1 MNRNYQNNSENDRTE
16 PRNSSASIPAGN
28 NSDTNFSPVELPS
41 INLPKGG
48 GAIQGI
54 EEKFQVNSVT
64 GTSSF
69 GIPIA
74 LSPSRHGFVPAVGLS
89 YNSGGGSGVFGMGWD
104 LSIPA
109 ISRKTEK
116 LLPQYQ
122 DEEES
127 DTFILSG
134 AEDLVPLLEN
144 DGGGGWQR
152 YERQKTEGG
161 AAFTVRRYRP
171 RIEGLFVVIE
181 KWKNNASGETHW
193 KIVTRDNIHSYYG
206 ITPESRLSD
215 PNDASRVFE
224 WRLCRT
230 HDDKGNVCVYEYKKE
245 DFAGIENKASEKNRI
260 NNCTQTYIKKIF
272 YGNREPYYLGDAV
285 PAEND
290 FLFKVFFDYGE
301 HDAAENIPQDID
313 AEKNAWTCRKDPFS
327 SYRAGFEIRTYR
339 RCNRVLVFHCFDAP
353 ELPHNPYLV
362 KSTQVFYDDDLD
374 LEGSGEK
381 IDGFSYLI
389 KARQNGHKWNAETNS
404 YSTKFLPEL
413 EFTYQPHE
421 WNTTVETALDEDSAE
436 SPVAVNNRQYL
447 WVDLFSEG
455 ISGVLTEQAGGWFY
469 KSNLGDGIFSKAVPV
484 SPKPNFQGLHKGKTA
499 ILELEGDGV
508 KYLVHFSAEPRGFFK
523 LTEEED
529 WEPFRS
535 FETFPNL
542 NPNDR
547 NLRPMDLTGDGIAD
561 LLFVEENNLR
571 WYPGAGEKGFEVSQT
586 VAKEIDEEKGP
597 AVLFADRTQSVFLAD
612 MNGDGLTDIVR
623 IRNGEICYW
632 SNLGYGR
639 FGAKVNMDNAP
650 TFDSPDLFNPAYLRL
665 ADIDGSG
672 TTDIVYLGKNDFR
685 VWMNL
690 NGNEWTREPQIIP
703 AFPAISNL
711 SDVAVLDFLGTGT
724 ACIVYSSMLPE
735 RAGASVQYIDLMAGK
750 KPHLLVKYENNCG
763 KEVSIEYKS
772 SAKFYLEDKKA
783 GKKWITKLPFPVHCI
798 SAITSEDKIRG
809 TIFTSSYRYAH
820 GYFDR
825 AEGEFRGFGRVE
837 QIDTEEFSQFRLN
850 DASNVVE
857 ESLHQP
863 PVKTIAWFHTGAYL
877 GREKFLHQ
885 CESEYFQNSE
895 FAEYA
900 LPDAVIGEDLP
911 ADELREALR
920 ALKGLPLRHEV
931 YAEDGSTLSQNPY
944 VASHSTGEIKRLQ
957 PKGDNKYASFLVT
970 PSESI
975 SYSYERN
982 PADPRV
988 SHSFTLE
995 TDELGNVK
1003 KSASVIYPRAARP
1016 AAPNPIPDKVWEE
1029 QDKMHIAYGEVFYTN
1044 DVLLDDAY
1052 RLRVSYEVKSYELSG
1067 IAQPPDFFLTKDYL
1081 LEKINEINLNPA
1093 GEILFEEDFS
1103 GLPEKRLHAQSRVY
1117 FLNDDLNATLP
1128 AGEISSLA
1136 VADKFYQL
1144 AFTEGLIPEIYD
1156 SRVTDQMLEDAG
1168 YVHLEED
1175 EHWWIHAGTVI
1186 FADNPESNFYA
1197 AVGSRDVFG
1206 NESFVGHDKYSLLLE
1221 TTTDAIGNTSSAVN
1235 DYRTLSP
1242 VLLTNPNLNRGAVE
1256 TDELGM
1262 VTKSAVMGKEGAGE
1276 GDTLDDPTARMEYD
1290 LFNWQ
1295 NNQKPNYVHI
1305 FAREKHGAANPRWQE
1320 GYVYSDGGG
1329 SVVMT
1334 KTQAEPGTALRW
1346 NTVTKQVEEVEANP
1360 RWIGNGRT
1368 IFNNKGNPV
1377 KQFEPYFSTTHEYE
1391 SEDALVETGSTPVLY
1406 YDPVGRNI
1414 RTEFA
1419 NGTFSKVEF
1428 DAWFFKSYDA
1438 NDTVKD
1444 SQWYIDLGSPDP
1456 DAIAEPTDPELRAAW
1471 LAAKHY
1477 DTPGTIHSD
1486 SLGNPFYSITDYGNG
1501 KTTYVY
1507 SESDLAR
1514 RFSKMYD
1521 QQERNVAESYT
1532 NLLGAEIYGKTAEKG
1547 EQWIFTDVI
1556 GRLVKVWDND
1566 LREFRTTYDELHRP
1580 VSAFVKEGATEY
1592 LFNHILYGDYLF
1604 DDATAQSLNMK
1615 GRPYRIYDQAGSITI
1630 REVDFKGNPLEI
1642 ERRLVKDY
1650 KALITNWETL
1660 DGIADLTIID
1670 NTANPLL
1677 EAEVFLAGSEVDALN
1692 RPVNITAPGGT
1703 IYKPVYNE
1711 ANFLDS
1717 LQVQPQG
1724 QGDFITFLEEQDYD
1738 AKGQRQYAKFGN
1750 GTITEYLYDS
1760 KTYRLTNLLTKLTGA
1775 DANAQAIQNL
1785 SYTFDPV
1792 GNITQIRDDAQQTH
1806 FFANSVV
1813 SPENKYEYD
1822 AVYQLKKASGREHA
1836 GLGGNAQRSNFDL
1849 PFIAQLP
1856 HLNDANA
1863 VRNYTEQYEYD
1874 DFGNI
1879 TRMQH
1884 IAANANWTKRYQ
1896 YEYEDTAADNTNR
1909 LKATS
1914 TDGDAEGVYSMKYFH
1929 DLHGNMTS
1937 MPHLSTPGSL
1947 VWNFI
1952 DQLKQV
1958 DLGGGGTA
1966 YYVYGSDGNRL
1977 RKVIERQ
1984 GGLIQERIYLGVVEI
1999 YRERQ
2004 GANETDL
2011 ERHTIHVSD
2020 NTARIAQVD
2029 IKTIDENDSDPS
2041 NALSARL
2048 IRYQYSNHLGSAV
2061 LETDNAGNVISYEEY
2076 HPYGT
2081 SAYRVSKSDA
2091 DLSLKRYRFS
2101 GKERD
2106 DETGFYY
2113 FGARYYAA
2121 WLGRWTSS
2129 DPAGFVS
2136 GLNLFKY
2143 CSNNPLMFH
2152 DPNGMDDTPD
2162 RKRFSTPRH
2171 TEAQARAYWEGRI
2184 VDWNGQR
2191 VRLHVTAIA
2200 PGAGGAQWSIT
2211 VSQTPVDANGNAIPS
2226 PSNTTQPAQTG
2237 QGDSQQAPPVPPT
2250 APPGESETPSSGG
2263 ETESQPSAGAGDQ
2276 PPNGETPPPG
2286 GNSQGAREGSN
2297 PGSSQQG
2304 SEQGAP
2310 AQPGAATPGSG
2321 GNTQGS
2327 GGTGSSGSGSGGE
2340 EDDSWFSSPFL
2351 RGLVTGIVVALV
2363 VVAVVVTA
2371 GAALAAIAPATAAA
2385 LAASTTVAAIG
2396 TGLQIAGGAL
2406 FVASTVQSL
2415 RQRDLFNN
2423 EISAEEAQYNLGFG
2437 LGSAAGGRI
2446 ATSVVRGVT
2455 GGTQVATQA
2464 TARATGLAPT
2474 AGNTTVYQALG
2485 ANGQVVYVGI
2495 TNNIARRAAQHL
2507 ASKGIVIRP
2516 IPGLTGMARTEARA
2530 VEQVLIE
2537 THGLAKNGGTLI
2549 NKINSIAASNPIY
2562 QGAVRQGR
2570 SILSF
2575 VGYPGF

>member
-1 MNRNYQNNSENDRTE
+1 MNRNYQNNTENDRTE
-16 PRNSSASIPAGN
+16 PRNSSASYPAGN
-28 NSDTNFSPVELPS
+28 NSDTNFSTVELPS

-134 AEDLVPLLEN
+134 AEDLVPLLES

-171 RIEGLFVVIE
+171 RIEGLFAVIE
-181 KWKNNASGETHW
+181 KWKNNASGETQW
-193 KIVTRDNIHSYYG
+193 KIVTKDNIHSYYG

-215 PNDASRVFE
+215 PNDSSKVFE

-245 DFAGIENKASEKNRI
+245 DFAGIENKANEKNRL

-272 YGNREPYYLGDAV
+272 YGNREPYYLGDAQ
-285 PAEND
+285 PSED
-290 FLFKVFFDYGE
+290 GFLFKVFFDYGE
-301 HDAAENIPQDID
+301 HDTAENIPQDID
-313 AEKNAWTCRKDPFS
+313 TEKNAWTCRKDPFS
-327 SYRAGFEIRTYR
+327 SYRAGFEVRTYR

-362 KSTQVFYDDDLD
+362 KSLQVFYDDDLD
-374 LEGSGEK
+374 LTGSGEK

-421 WNTTVETALDEDSAE
+421 WNTTVETALDEDSAS
-436 SPVAVNNRQYL
+436 SPIAVNNPQYL
-447 WVDLFSEG
+447 WIDLFSEG
-455 ISGVLTEQAGGWFY
+455 ISGVLTEQANGWFY
-469 KSNLGDGIFSKAVPV
+469 KSNLGDGIFSKAFPV
-484 SPKPNFQGLHKGKTA
+484 SPKPNFQGLHEGRTS

-508 KYLVHFSAEPRGFFK
+508 KYLVHLSAEPRGFFK
-523 LTEEED
+523 LTEEEE

-535 FETFPNL
+535 FETFPNISPNERNVRPIDL
-542 NPNDR
+542 N
-547 NLRPMDLTGDGIAD
+547 GDGTAD

-586 VAKEIDEEKGP
+586 VSKEIDEEKAP

-650 TFDSPDLFNPAYLRL
+650 TFDSPDLFNPSYLRL

-724 ACIVYSSMLPE
+724 ACIVYSSMLPS

-798 SAITSEDKIRG
+798 SKITSEDKIRD

-825 AEGEFRGFGRVE
+825 ADGEFRGFGRVE

-857 ESLHQP
+857 EALYQP
-863 PVKTIAWFHTGAYL
+863 PVKTIAWFHTGAHL

-920 ALKGLPLRHEV
+920 ALKGLPLRSEV
-931 YAEDGSTLSQNPY
+931 YAEDGSPLSQNPY
-944 VASHSTGEIKRLQ
+944 LASHSTGEIKRIQ
-957 PKGDNKYASFLVT
+957 PKGDNKYACFLVI

-975 SYSYERN
+975 TYGYERN
-982 PADPRV
+982 PADPRI
-988 SHSFTLE
+988 SHSFLLE
-995 TDELGNVK
+995 TDDLGNAT
-1003 KSASVIYPRAARP
+1003 KSAAVVYPRVQRP
-1016 AAPNPIPDKVWEE
+1016 VAPDAIPDRVWQE
-1029 QDKMHIAYGEVFYTN
+1029 QDKLHIVYGEAFYTN
-1044 DVLLDDAY
+1044 DVIDDVNNIY
-1052 RLRVSYEVKSYELSG
+1052 RLRAVCESKSYEIAG
-1067 IAQPPDFFLTKDYL
+1067 VAQPSDFFFKKEDLKTNID
-1081 LEKINEINLNPA
+1081 A
-1093 GEILFEEDFS
+1093 AAEILFEEEFS
-1103 GLPEKRLHAQSRVY
+1103 GAIEKRLSSHGRTY
-1117 FLNDDLNATLP
+1117 FLNDDLDAPLGL
-1128 AGEISSLA
+1128 GELSSLGIGH
-1136 VADKFYQL
+1136 KSYRL
-1144 AFTEGLIPEIYD
+1144 AFTKNLVGKYYETK
-1156 SRVTDQMLEDAG
+1156 VTDQMLEDAK
-1168 YVHLEED
+1168 YVHSEND
-1175 EHWWIHAGTVI
+1175 EHWWTQSGETIYS
-1186 FADNPESNFYA
+1186 DNPEDNFYTPI
-1197 AVGSRDVFG
+1197 GGRDIYD
-1206 NESFVGHDKYSLLLE
+1206 NESFVGYDAFTLLVE
-1221 TTTDAIGNTSSAVN
+1221 SITDAIGNTSSAVN

-1242 VLLTNPNLNRGAVE
+1242 EMLTDANLNRAAIE

-1262 VTKSAVMGKEGAGE
+1262 VVKSAVMGKEGAGE
-1276 GDTLDDPTARMEYD
+1276 GDTLADPTARLEYD

-1295 NNQKPNYVHI
+1295 NNQKPNYAHTFV
-1305 FAREKHGAANPRWQE
+1305 REKHGAANPRWQE
-1320 GYVYSDGGG
+1320 SYAYSDGGG
-1329 SVVMT
+1329 SVIMT
-1334 KTQAEPGTALRW
+1334 KVQAEPGKALRW
-1346 NTVTKQVEEVEANP
+1346 NTVTKQLDEIDANP

-1377 KQFEPYFSTTHEYE
+1377 KQFEPYFSTTSEYE
-1391 SEDALVETGSTPVLY
+1391 NEDALVETGITPVLY
-1406 YDPVGRNI
+1406 YDAVGRNI
-1414 RTEFA
+1414 RTEFP
-1419 NGTFSKVEF
+1419 NGTFTKVEF
-1428 DAWFFKSYDA
+1428 DAWFSKSYDL

-1444 SQWYIDLGSPDP
+1444 SEWYIERGSPDP
-1456 DAIAEPTDPELRAAW
+1456 DVVAVEPSDPDERAAW

-1477 DTPGTIHSD
+1477 DTPGTAHTDCFGKTFYAISD
-1486 SLGNPFYSITDYGNG
+1486 FGNG
-1501 KTTYVY
+1501 KTTSSY
-1507 SESDLAR
+1507 SETDLAR
-1514 RFSKMYD
+1514 RYLRVFD
-1521 QQERNVAESYT
+1521 QKGRKIAESY
-1532 NLLGAEIYGKTAEKG
+1532 NDLLGKRMYGKTAEKG
-1547 EQWIFTDVI
+1547 EDWLFTDAA
-1556 GRLVKVWDND
+1556 GRLVKAWDND
-1566 LREFRTTYDELHRP
+1566 LRELRTSFDNLHRP
-1580 VSAFVKEGATEY
+1580 VSTFVKEGATEY
-1592 LFNHILYGDYLF
+1592 LCNHILYGDYIF
-1604 DDATAQSLNMK
+1604 DDAEAQSLNMK
-1615 GRPYRIYDQAGSITI
+1615 GRAYRIFDQAGSITI
-1630 REVDFKGNPLEI
+1630 TEVDFKGNPLEL

-1650 KALITNWETL
+1650 KALITDWKTLEGET
-1660 DGIADLTIID
+1660 DFETIK
-1670 NTANPLL
+1670 TKANLLL
-1677 EAEVFLAGSEVDALN
+1677 EEESFSAGGEVDALN
-1692 RPVNITAPGGT
+1692 RPLTITVPGGT
-1703 IYKPVYNE
+1703 VYQPAYNE
-1711 ANFLDS
+1711 SNLLDS
-1717 LQVQPQG
+1717 LQVQLQG
-1724 QGDFITFLEEQDYD
+1724 EGEFITFLEEQDYD

-1750 GTITEYLYDS
+1750 GTITEYLYDPQ
-1760 KTYRLTNLLTKLTGA
+1760 TYRLTNLLTKLTGA

-1806 FFANSVV
+1806 YFANSVV
-1813 SPENKYEYD
+1813 SAENKYEYD
-1822 AVYQLKKASGREHA
+1822 AVYQLIKATGREHA

-1856 HLNDANA
+1856 HVNDANA
-1863 VRNYTEQYEYD
+1863 VRNYIEQYEYD
-1874 DFGNI
+1874 DCGNI

-1884 IAANANWTKRYQ
+1884 LATNANWTKRYR
-1896 YEYEDTAADNTNR
+1896 YEYEDNAADNTNR

-1914 TDGDAEGVYSMKYFH
+1914 TDGDAEGVFSMKYFH

-1947 VWNFI
+1947 VWNFS

-1958 DLGGGGTA
+1958 DLGSGGTA
-1966 YYVYGSDGNRL
+1966 YYVYGSDGNRI

-2004 GANETDL
+2004 GAAGATDL
-2011 ERHTIHVSD
+2011 ERYTVHISD
-2020 NTARIAQVD
+2020 NTGRIAQVD
-2029 IKTIDENDSDPS
+2029 IKTIDENNSDPS
-2041 NALSARL
+2041 NALNANL
-2048 IRYQYSNHLGSAV
+2048 IRYQYGNHLGSAV
-2061 LETDNAGNVISYEEY
+2061 IETDAGGSVISYEEY

-2081 SAYRVSKSDA
+2081 SAYRVSKSNV

-2121 WLGRWTSS
+2121 WLGRWTSA
-2129 DPAGFVS
+2129 DPGGFV
-2136 GLNLFKY
+2136 GGQNLFKY
-2143 CSNNPLMFH
+2143 CSNNPVMFH
-2152 DPNGMDDTPD
+2152 DPNGMDDTPS
-2162 RKRFSTPRH
+2162 RQRQYRTIFSTSRMTTAERAIVGNSSSDPARVLEIFRRYGYTGPAISWVAGH
-2171 TEAQARAYWEGRI
+2171 GWTANSATSTPTPPPTESSTPAEGMI
-2184 VDWNGQR
+2184 GPS
-2191 VRLHVTAIA
+2191 A
-2200 PGAGGAQWSIT
+2200 PSDTPAGGDSA
-2211 VSQTPVDANGNAIPS
+2211 TP
-2226 PSNTTQPAQTG
+2226 
-2237 QGDSQQAPPVPPT
+2237 QGDSSSSSTPAIPPPSWPATGVNPGSLPTTAIPRIDLPQAPPGTDFAAAESAARANYRANNPMGNGEQVQHWYVWRRGRAFNLDPAITNDPENLSPIQSRNALSNGPYTGLNGRTYNNPHTLADRGTYPVLEQEYQDRYGSIATERTTHAMAARETRRQVEGTRGPRPPYIWVPT
-2250 APPGESETPSSGG
+2250 ATGVLGNTLLGATRTIVPGVAEAEVVLVGA
-2263 ETESQPSAGAGDQ
+2263 SQTATYYGYF
-2276 PPNGETPPPG
+2276 
-2286 GNSQGAREGSN
+2286 
-2297 PGSSQQG
+2297 
-2304 SEQGAP
+2304 
-2310 AQPGAATPGSG
+2310 GAAAGLETAAAYVPVVGGSAFAG
-2321 GNTQGS
+2321 VVVGNLADSVVTEA
-2327 GGTGSSGSGSGGE
+2327 TGSSGWGTAAGVGAS
-2340 EDDSWFSSPFL
+2340 
-2351 RGLVTGIVVALV
+2351 AL
-2363 VVAVVVTA
+2363 T
-2371 GAALAAIAPATAAA
+2371 GAA
-2385 LAASTTVAAIG
+2385 VGAAIG
-2396 TGLQIAGGAL
+2396 SVVPVAGTVVGAGAGAI
-2406 FVASTVQSL
+2406 VGA
-2415 RQRDLFNN
+2415 
-2423 EISAEEAQYNLGFG
+2423 AAG
-2437 LGSAAGGRI
+2437 LGAYLI
-2446 ATSVVRGVT
+2446 
-2455 GGTQVATQA
+2455 
-2464 TARATGLAPT
+2464 
-2474 AGNTTVYQALG
+2474 
-2485 ANGQVVYVGI
+2485 
-2495 TNNIARRAAQHL
+2495 
-2507 ASKGIVIRP
+2507 SK
-2516 IPGLTGMARTEARA
+2516 
-2530 VEQVLIE
+2530 
-2537 THGLAKNGGTLI
+2537 
-2549 NKINSIAASNPIY
+2549 
-2562 QGAVRQGR
+2562 
-2570 SILSF
+2570 F
-2575 VGYPGF
+2575 W